1 MAKHSYDKEFREG
14 VIQYC
19 LEHPDE
25 SYVSISK
32 RFGVHD
38 TTISGWI
45 VKSQILHNH
54 LKPKTAK
61 YNNLKGMTST
71 VTNRISHTLFYI

>member
-32 RFGVHD
+32 RFGEIGRASCRERV
-38 TTISGWI
+38 SSS
-45 VKSQILHNH
+45 V
-54 LKPKTAK
+54 
-61 YNNLKGMTST
+61 
-71 VTNRISHTLFYI
+71 